1 MCEHEI
7 ERGVALITGGN
18 SDTEESFVHT
28 DHLDRDLETSYQT
41 RERAL
46 NAAIVQANI
55 SESFEEHLG
64 IFDAFYADDIE
75 VSSETHE
82 EKIRGKAR
90 VRALLGDFLIP
101 LHIMAEIGG
110 LQANESELSLSY
122 ESEESA
128 HLTEFG
134 RHQSQQ
140 SHSDG
145 RDDGRRDHFFRG
157 LCQTPEHLAARLGAH
172 RRRLSDRR
180 RRARIAHPQHARRT
194 RIFFLRR
201 TVIGDE

>member
-7 ERGVALITGGN
+7 ERKIALITDGN
-18 SDTEESFVHT
+18 SDTEQSFVDA

-64 IFDAFYADDIE
+64 IFEAFYADEIQ

-82 EKIRGKAR
+82 EKIPGKAR
-90 VRALLGDFLIP
+90 VRALLCDFLIP

-110 LQANESELSLSY
+110 LQVSIRQIALPGDTAGETHSEWTLDLVGVSGRTCTVSWRAVRKWNGSRVVY
-122 ESEESA
+122 EHHYEN
-128 HLTEFG
+128 
-134 RHQSQQ
+134 QQ
-140 SHSDG
+140 SGGPLTMAD
-145 RDDGRRDHFFRG
+145 
-157 LCQTPEHLAARLGAH
+157 
-172 RRRLSDRR
+172 LSFDVFEQYDS
-180 RRARIAHPQHARRT
+180 A
-194 RIFFLRR
+194 L
-201 TVIGDE
+201 EE

>member
-7 ERGVALITGGN
+7 ERKVALITSGN
-18 SDTEESFVHT
+18 SDTEQSFVHT

-90 VRALLGDFLIP
+90 VHALLCDFLIP

-110 LQANESELSLSY
+110 LQASIRQIAMPGRTSGEND
-122 ESEESA
+122 SA
-128 HLTEFG
+128 WTL
-134 RHQSQQ
+134 
-140 SHSDG
+140 
-145 RDDGRRDHFFRG
+145 G
-157 LCQTPEHLAARLGAH
+157 LIQVAGMDCGL
-172 RRRLSDRR
+172 
-180 RRARIAHPQHARRT
+180 
-194 RIFFLRR
+194 
-201 TVIGDE
+201 

>member
-7 ERGVALITGGN
+7 ERKVALITSGN
-18 SDTEESFVHT
+18 SDTEQSFVHT

-110 LQANESELSLSY
+110 LQVSIRQIAMPGDAGETHSEWTLDLVGVSGRTCTVSWRAVRKWNGSRVVY
-122 ESEESA
+122 EHHYE
-128 HLTEFG
+128 H
-134 RHQSQQ
+134 QQ
-140 SHSDG
+140 SGGPLTMAD
-145 RDDGRRDHFFRG
+145 
-157 LCQTPEHLAARLGAH
+157 
-172 RRRLSDRR
+172 LSFDVFEQYDC
-180 RRARIAHPQHARRT
+180 A
-194 RIFFLRR
+194 L
-201 TVIGDE
+201 EE

>member
-7 ERGVALITGGN
+7 ERKVALITSGN
-18 SDTEESFVHT
+18 SDSEQSFVHT

-90 VRALLGDFLIP
+90 VHALLCDFLIP

-110 LQANESELSLSY
+110 LQVSIRQIAMPGDTAGETHSEWTLDLVGVSGRTCTLSWRALRKWNGSRVVSEHHYEHQQSGGPLTMADLSFDVLEQY
-122 ESEESA
+122 DSASEE
-128 HLTEFG
+128 
-134 RHQSQQ
+134 
-140 SHSDG
+140 
-145 RDDGRRDHFFRG
+145 
-157 LCQTPEHLAARLGAH
+157 
-172 RRRLSDRR
+172 
-180 RRARIAHPQHARRT
+180 
-194 RIFFLRR
+194 
-201 TVIGDE
+201 